1 MPGPLLGDHGYECQT
16 CGFEWVAEVG
26 DDIGEVHD
34 ANGNRLTNGDSVTII
49 HDIKLN
55 GKSGGVKVGTKVK
68 SIRLVAG
75 DHPIEGKV
83 DGRNLLI
90 KAEFVKKAN

>member
-1 MPGPLLGDHGYECQT
+1 MPGPLLGDDGFECQT
-16 CGFEWVAEVG
+16 CGFEWEAEVIDG
-26 DDIGEVHD
+26 VGEVRD
-34 ANGNRLTNGDSVTII
+34 ANGNVLANGDNITIV

-55 GKSGGVKVGTKVK
+55 GKAGGVKVGTKVK
-68 SIRLVAG
+68 AIRLVEG
-75 DHPIEGKV
+75 DHPIEGKI